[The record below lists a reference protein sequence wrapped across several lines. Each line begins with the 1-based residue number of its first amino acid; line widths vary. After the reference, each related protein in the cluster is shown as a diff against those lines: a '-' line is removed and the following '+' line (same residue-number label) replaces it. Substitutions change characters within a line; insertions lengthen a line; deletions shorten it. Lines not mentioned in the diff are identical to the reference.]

1 MQAISTFTSLL
12 FAFIL
17 VLPLSAQ
24 DRQLFIPAEI
34 RQAYDAGTRSYDGK
48 PGSTYWHNT
57 TDYTIEVTLDPENKK
72 LTGSEQVV
80 YYNNSP
86 SELSNLVVRL
96 YYDAYKKGNPRASA
110 VNPDDITDGVELSR
124 LTINGVEYDLNNRQQ
139 VSRSS
144 TNLYLQLR
152 EPLATGEQLT
162 MEVDWVQY
170 LPLTNR
176 RTGVYDETTFFVA
189 YWYPQI
195 AVYDD
200 VFGWD
205 DLDYSFRTEF
215 YNNLGNYD
223 VTINAPEQ
231 FSVWATG
238 TLQNAEEVLPAA
250 VHERWERAKTSTE
263 TVNVITA
270 EDLESD
276 YLNRSGSWRYTAE
289 DVPDF
294 AFATSDHYL
303 WDAAAQAVDGR
314 QVLIST
320 VFPDDNADA
329 YAEVTALQ
337 QKTMRHFS
345 EDIPGIPYPYPAF
358 TTFIGL
364 NGGGMEFPMM
374 ANNAGPGRGVTIHEM
389 FHTYFPMYVRV
400 NERRYAWMDEGW
412 ADYITSLVTAR
423 FFDDNQ
429 EPLFSDFKAQVEG
442 ILGTTSDLPLITSS
456 QFMDNTNY
464 GYASY
469 PLPAFVYSM
478 LHHHLGDELFLRCYR
493 EYIRRWAYKSPT
505 PYDFFY
511 TFEDVSGQDLTW
523 FWEPWFFEYGYPDIV
538 VESLKKNKLTVANRG
553 NRPVPLRVDV
563 NYKDGRTEEL
573 LAGASVWNEGDTYE
587 MKLPKGDLASLSVN
601 AGVPDGASLDNFYPP
616 LTEIYK
622 KFDLPDDLT
631 GSYRLTQAPM
641 TVLITEKEGLLHMS
655 IPNGSVSSYL
665 IPKGDADFQ
674 SLDGSMQVQ
683 FTREEDSTTG
693 MALQVFRYKLTANK
707 E

>member
-1 MQAISTFTSLL
+1 MQIISRFASLL
-12 FAFIL
+12 LTFAWL
-17 VLPLSAQ
+17 LPASAQ
-24 DRQLFIPAEI
+24 DTELFIPAEI
-34 RQAYDAGTRSYDGK
+34 RQAYEADTRSYDGK
-48 PGSTYWHNT
+48 PGPDYWHNT
-57 TDYTIEVTLDPENKK
+57 ADYTIEVTLDPKNKK
-72 LTGSEQVV
+72 LTGNEEVV

-86 SELSNLVVRL
+86 NELSVLVVRL
-96 YYDAYKKGNPRASA
+96 YYDVYKQGNPRAA
-110 VNPDDITDGVELSR
+110 PVNPADITEGVELSR
-124 LTINGVEYDLNNRQQ
+124 LVINGTEYDLSDRRQVNRAN
-139 VSRSS
+139 
-144 TNLYLQLR
+144 TNLYIQLQ
-152 EPLATGEQLT
+152 EPLPAGEQLT
-162 MEVDWVQY
+162 MEADWVQY

-205 DLDYSFRTEF
+205 DLDYNLRTEF
-215 YNNLGNYD
+215 YNNLANFD

-238 TLQNAEEVLPAA
+238 TLQNGEEVLPPA
-250 VHERWERAKTSTE
+250 VFERWERAKTSTE
-263 TVNVITA
+263 TVNVLTA
-270 EDLESD
+270 EDLEGD
-276 YLNRSGSWRYTAE
+276 YLNQRGAWHYTAE
-289 DVPDF
+289 EVPDF

-303 WDAAAQAVDGR
+303 WDAATQAVDGR
-314 QVLIST
+314 PVLIST
-320 VFPDDNADA
+320 VFPDDNAAA
-329 YAEVTALQ
+329 YAELTALQ

-389 FHTYFPMYVRV
+389 FHMYFPMYVRI

-412 ADYITSLVTAR
+412 ADYITALVTAR
-423 FFDDNQ
+423 FFEDND
-429 EPLFSDFKAQVEG
+429 EPLFSNYKAQVQ
-442 ILGTTSDLPLITSS
+442 GTIGRTSDLPLITSS

-478 LHHHLGDELFLRCYR
+478 LHHHLGDERFLRCYR

-523 FWEPWFFEYGYPDIV
+523 FWEPWFFDYGYPDVV
-538 VESLKKNKLTVANRG
+538 VESVKKGKLTMVNRG
-553 NRPVPLRVDV
+553 NRPVPLRVQVD
-563 NYKDGRTEEL
+563 YEDGRTEEL
-573 LAGASVWNEGDTYE
+573 LAGASVWNKGDTYE
-587 MKLPKGDLASLSVN
+587 LKLPKGDIARLSVN

-616 LTEIYK
+616 LTERYK
-622 KFDLPDDLT
+622 QYDLSDDLP
-631 GSYRLTQAPM
+631 GSYRLIQAPL
-641 TVLITEKEGLLHMS
+641 TVLVTEKEGLLHLR
-655 IPNGSVSSYL
+655 IPNAGVSSYL
-665 IPKGDADFQ
+665 MPKGGNDFE
-674 SLDGSMQVQ
+674 SLDGSIGVQ
-683 FTREEDSTTG
+683 FIREEGSTTG
-693 MALQVFRYKLTANK
+693 MTVQAFGYNLTANK